1 MTVKTLTIHI
11 IVIDKNKWTERQS
24 FFVAL
29 DNTRHV
35 RQFRR
40 ILTNQSNERAMMF
53 ALTRGRAIDLV
64 REKASAHLTLT
75 KDGIYWDLMG

>member
-1 MTVKTLTIHI
+1 MKTLTIHI
-11 IVIDKNKWTERQS
+11 IVIDKDKWTEKQS

-29 DNTRHV
+29 DNTRHI

-53 ALTRGRAIDLV
+53 ALARGRAIDPIQI
-64 REKASAHLTLT
+64 RGSAHLTLT
-75 KDGIYWDLMG
+75 KDGVYWDLMG